1 MYSTQ
6 LLLRQALQQAHF
18 AHLFCAYSDKFQTI
32 LHAAK
37 ELASF
42 LQESSEFKNIDI
54 TRRKL
59 GEDDET
65 REILWQYQDAKKTMY
80 DARETGRIVPDKVL
94 KESKRLK
101 RALNKDENM
110 KAHQNAK
117 QSFQN
122 LLRETNILLSKALGG
137 VDFGE
142 LASWRP

>member
-1 MYSTQ
+1 MTTDN
-6 LLLRQALQQAHF
+6 
-18 AHLFCAYSDKFQTI
+18 DKFQTI
-32 LHAAK
+32 LRAAK
-37 ELASF
+37 ELANF

-80 DARETGRIVPDKVL
+80 DARETGIIPDKVL
-94 KESKRLK
+94 KDSKRLK
-101 RALNKDENM
+101 RALHKDENM

-142 LASWRP
+142 LALEVNDKQRSD